1 MPNYVKDPN
10 DKNKQVPGP
19 LTDKHFDRSI
29 TPNKCVLNKTPN
41 YVIVK
46 NITGTTDLGFFFGSS
61 SSFAN
66 LSFTEGVKYNQGAP
80 QLTEGLPTGS
90 LTGSQHYTSYGAPTA
105 GTQLHIHPT
114 AWSGSAAS
122 SVLFIYKG
130 GLDGTGRP

>member
-1 MPNYVKDPN
+1 MPNYIQDPN
-10 DKNKQVPGP
+10 NSKKQIPGP
-19 LTDKHFDRSI
+19 PSDKMYDRSN
-29 TPNKCVLNKTPN
+29 TPGTASLCKTPN

-61 SSFAN
+61 ASFASMSAAN
-66 LSFTEGVKYNQGAP
+66 SATGAS
-80 QLTEGLPTGS
+80 TS
-90 LTGSQHYTSYGAPTA
+90 SNYISYGAPAA

>member
-1 MPNYVKDPN
+1 MPDYIQDPN
-10 DKNKQVPGP
+10 DSKKQVPGP
-19 LTDKHFDRSI
+19 LTNRHFDRSS
-29 TPNKCVLNKTPN
+29 TPTKCLPIKTPN
-41 YVIVK
+41 YVIIK

-61 SSFAN
+61 ASFAN
-66 LSFTEGVKYNQGAP
+66 LSFTEGVKSNQGAP
-80 QLTEGLPTGS
+80 QIAEGLATGS
-90 LTGSQHYTSYGAPTA
+90 LTGSSHYTSYGAPTA

>member
-1 MPNYVKDPN
+1 MPNYIQDPN
-10 DKNKQVPGP
+10 DSKKQIPGP
-19 LTDKHFDRSI
+19 PSDKMYDRSS
-29 TPNKCVLNKTPN
+29 TPSANTLIKTPN

-61 SSFAN
+61 ASFASMSAAN
-66 LSFTEGVKYNQGAP
+66 TATGAG
-80 QLTEGLPTGS
+80 TS
-90 LTGSQHYTSYGAPTA
+90 SNYTSYGAPTA